1 MLQLPEQPHLSQPG
15 REPLGIAPSFADWY
29 LVAVL
34 WCTNVFAFVDRQS
47 LPLLVGPIEQDLHI
61 SDTEMSFLIVLAFA
75 LVFTGLG
82 VPAGVL
88 LDRVKRKKLIIACG
102 VTFWSLA
109 TMGCGLATSY
119 GQLFLGRMG
128 VGVGEAVFP
137 PGAVAMIRDAFPSAW
152 RSRAIGFW
160 SSGATIGAGMALL
173 GGGAILGLVS
183 GRAAVELPLVGGVKP
198 WQLVLIVSGA
208 LGLFVALLMLTIR
221 EPKRTGLDNAAPVTI
236 ALAWR
241 YLRDRWRVF
250 LPLACAI
257 FSGSIV
263 MFSFQI
269 WTPTLLGR
277 VWHLSR
283 PEIGLMFGLM
293 TIILAPAGQCL
304 AGIAVD
310 QLAKRRPNDA
320 AAVAGSAICAVI
332 LAPIILIALIPSLA
346 AMWAIVAIYTFMG
359 PAIFTVATVATA
371 NLTPAPMM
379 GKVAGLHFFF
389 FNLIGFALGAMLV
402 ALVSDHVFAGATAV
416 AYAMSSVIGVFDVMA
431 IASFFLLARNMRH
444 ESCGTAAASL

>member
-1 MLQLPEQPHLSQPG
+1 MLQDPKQSHLSQPG
-15 REPLGIAPSFADWY
+15 REPLENAPSSADWY

-34 WCTNVFAFVDRQS
+34 WCANVFAFVDRQS

-61 SDTEMSFLIVLAFA
+61 SDTEMSLLIGFAFA

-88 LDRVKRKKLIIACG
+88 LDRHKRKWIITCG
-102 VTFWSLA
+102 VTVWSLA
-109 TMGCGLATSY
+109 TMGCGLAASY

-128 VGVGEAVFP
+128 VGVGESVFP
-137 PGAVAMIRDAFPSAW
+137 PGAVAMMRDAFTSAW

-183 GRAAVELPLVGGVKP
+183 GDTAVELPLVGSVKP

-208 LGLFVALLMLTIR
+208 LGLFVAVLMLTIR
-221 EPKRTGLDNAAPVTI
+221 EPKRTGLDNAAPITI

-241 YLRDRWRVF
+241 YLRDRWRAF
-250 LPLACAI
+250 LPLACAA

-263 MFSFQI
+263 MFSFQV
-269 WTPTLLGR
+269 WTPTMLGR

-310 QLAKRRPNDA
+310 QLTKRRPRARPSYCSDSCDHQFNSGADDGKSCRFAFPFLQLDRLRPWGDA
-320 AAVAGSAICAVI
+320 CCLRLRSCVCGRDGYHLRDVERYRRFRCDRNRLIFRISSKYALWIMRYCGGIPLRAAQN
-332 LAPIILIALIPSLA
+332 P
-346 AMWAIVAIYTFMG
+346 
-359 PAIFTVATVATA
+359 
-371 NLTPAPMM
+371 
-379 GKVAGLHFFF
+379 
-389 FNLIGFALGAMLV
+389 
-402 ALVSDHVFAGATAV
+402 
-416 AYAMSSVIGVFDVMA
+416 
-431 IASFFLLARNMRH
+431 
-444 ESCGTAAASL
+444 

>member
-1 MLQLPEQPHLSQPG
+1 MLEDPKQSFHSDPQH
-15 REPLGIAPSFADWY
+15 EPPQNVPALADWY

-34 WCTNVFAFVDRQS
+34 WCANVFAFVDRQS

-61 SDTEMSFLIVLAFA
+61 SDTEMSVLIGLAFA

-88 LDRVKRKKLIIACG
+88 LDRRKRKWIITCG

-109 TMGCGLATSY
+109 TMSCGLAASY

-128 VGVGEAVFP
+128 IGIGEAVFP
-137 PGAVAMIRDAFPSAW
+137 PGAVAMMRDAFSSAW

-160 SSGATIGAGMALL
+160 SSGATFGAGVALL

-183 GRAAVELPLVGGVKP
+183 GRALVDLPLVGSVKP

-208 LGLFVALLMLTIR
+208 LGLFVAVLMTTIR
-221 EPKRTGLDNAAPVTI
+221 EPKRTGPDNAAPITI

-241 YLRDRWRVF
+241 YIRDRWRVF
-250 LPLACAI
+250 LPLACVD

-263 MFSFQI
+263 MFSFQA

-293 TIILAPAGQCL
+293 TVILAPAGQCL
-304 AGIAVD
+304 AGITMD
-310 QLAKRRPNDA
+310 HLTRRRPNDA
-320 AAVAGSAICAVI
+320 AAIAGSVICSVI
-332 LAPIILIALIPSLA
+332 LAPTILIAVIPSLA
-346 AMWAIVAIYTFMG
+346 TMWVVVAVYTFMG
-359 PAIFTVATVATA
+359 PSIFTVATTA
-371 NLTPAPMM
+371 AAGVTPAPMM
-379 GKVAGLHFFF
+379 GKVAGLHFFL

-402 ALVSDHVFAGATAV
+402 AVVSDRVFAGATAI
-416 AYAMSSVIGVFDVMA
+416 AYAMASVIGVFDVMA
-431 IASFFLLARNMRH
+431 IGSFFVLARGMRLG
-444 ESCGTAAASL
+444 SCAAGAAFL

>member
-1 MLQLPEQPHLSQPG
+1 MLDPEQPHLSQPARESPG
-15 REPLGIAPSFADWY
+15 RVPSRADWY

-34 WCTNVFAFVDRQS
+34 WCANVFAFVDRQS

-61 SDTEMSFLIVLAFA
+61 SDTEMSLLIGLAFA

-82 VPAGVL
+82 LPAGAL
-88 LDRVKRKKLIIACG
+88 LDRLERKKTLIACG

-109 TMGCGLATSY
+109 TMGCGLAASY

-137 PGAVAMIRDAFPSAW
+137 PGAVAMMREAFPTAW

-160 SSGATIGAGMALL
+160 SSGATIGSGMALL

-183 GRAAVELPLVGGVKP
+183 GHAAVDLPLVGSVKP

-208 LGLFVALLMLTIR
+208 LGLFVALLMMTIR
-221 EPKRTGLDNAAPVTI
+221 EPARTGFDSAAPVTI
-236 ALAWR
+236 AQAWR
-241 YLRDRWRVF
+241 HLCDRWRVF
-250 LPLACAI
+250 LPLACAL

-263 MFSFQI
+263 MFSFQV
-269 WTPTLLGR
+269 WTPTLLAR

-283 PEIGLMFGLM
+283 PEIGLMYGLM
-293 TIILAPAGQCL
+293 VIILSPAGQSL

-310 QLAKRRPNDA
+310 RLTKRRPDDA
-320 AAVAGSAICAVI
+320 PAIAGTAVCAVL
-332 LAPIILIALIPSLA
+332 LAPIILIAFVPSLA
-346 AMWAIVAIYTFMG
+346 AMWTVAAIYTFLG

-389 FNLIGFALGAMLV
+389 FNLVGFALGAMLV
-402 ALVSDHVFAGATAV
+402 AVVSDHVFAGATAV
-416 AYAMSSVIGVFDVMA
+416 AYAMAGVIGVFDVMA
-431 IASFFLLARNMRH
+431 IASFFLLARSMRRG
-444 ESCGTAAASL
+444 SRGPAAASL